1 MRNMKGLLHYKELG
15 LLLERAG
22 SIIFVPTIQS
32 SGTWF
37 ILDLLK
43 AHDKVGRVLLAA
55 YWPDSFI
62 KELNAEGLL
71 ENDSIVALQ
80 THFGPDPKLSA
91 IMENIFAISDHIVT
105 PIRNP
110 LRAILT
116 AYIRQGPLRKN
127 WVHPYIRNDITHMIH
142 GYIELT
148 ELIKKHNI
156 FIVPVDLYLSKSRLE
171 RYFLLRDLYDFVQ
184 LSYNHYM
191 KNLADTWKR
200 SNTVGNTEESVRLL
214 FDTKNVEGIKQI
226 IPKGYDLLIQSKDIL
241 KPFFES
247 QGYSKKDLWWW

>member
-1 MRNMKGLLHYKELG
+1 MRNVKGLGPHKELE
-15 LLLERAG
+15 LLLSRMA
-22 SIIFVPTIQS
+22 SIIYVPTIQS

-37 ILDLLK
+37 ILDLLT
-43 AHDKVGRVLLAA
+43 AHDKVGRVILHAH
-55 YWPDSFI
+55 WRDPKI
-62 KELNAEGLL
+62 KEANAERLL

-80 THFGPDPKLSA
+80 NHFGENIAMSA
-91 IMENIFAISDHIVT
+91 LMENIFAISDHIVT

-116 AYIRQGPLRKN
+116 TYIKQGPTRKN
-127 WVHPYIRNDITHMIH
+127 WVHPYIRLDITNMIN

-156 FIVPVDLYLSKSRLE
+156 FIVPVDVYLGKSKLE
-171 RYFLLRDLYDFVQ
+171 RYFLLRDLFDFVQ
-184 LSYNHYM
+184 LPYNQYM
-191 KNLADTWKR
+191 KELANTWRK

-226 IPKGYDLLIQSKDIL
+226 IPKGYDLLIQSKDVL

-247 QGYSKKDLWWW
+247 QGYSKEDLWYW

>member
-1 MRNMKGLLHYKELG
+1 MRNVKGLGTYKELE
-15 LLLERAG
+15 LLLSRMA
-22 SIIFVPTIQS
+22 SIIYVPTIQA

-43 AHDKVGRVLLAA
+43 AHDKVGGVLLSAH
-55 YWPDSFI
+55 WPDSFI

-80 THFGPDPKLSA
+80 NHFGGDPKMSA
-91 IMENIFAISDHIVT
+91 LMENIFAISDHIVT

-116 AYIRQGPLRKN
+116 AYIKQGPLRKN
-127 WVHPYIRNDITHMIH
+127 WAHPYIRNDITHMIN

-156 FIVPVDLYLSKSRLE
+156 FIVPVDLYLGKSRLE
-171 RYFLLRDLYDFVQ
+171 RYFLLRDLFDFVQ
-184 LSYNHYM
+184 LPYNQYI
-191 KNLADTWKR
+191 KNLANTWHK
-200 SNTVGNTEESVRLL
+200 SNTVGNKEESVRLL
-214 FDTKNVEGIKQI
+214 FDTKNVEGIKQR

-247 QGYSKKDLWWW
+247 QGYSKEDLWYW